1 MDISKNRIKLY
12 QGLTC
17 DVTEHL
23 TQNSFEEHFPPN
35 SNGNNLLGNPFDE
48 FFEVEDLSLSDYERL
63 IDIANDSILQQ
74 KFPTIYFI
82 YLFRL
87 VFKPP

>member
-1 MDISKNRIKLY
+1 MNISKNRIKLY

-23 TQNSFEEHFPPN
+23 TQNSFQDLFPPN
-35 SNGNNLLGNPFDE
+35 SNGNNLLGNPFDGV
-48 FFEVEDLSLSDYERL
+48 FEVEDLSLNDYERL
-63 IDIANDSILQQ
+63 IDIANDSVLQQ

-82 YLFRL
+82 SFYLFI
-87 VFKPP
+87 